1 MARRRAE
8 TVNLDPETVRR
19 RPETSSGC
27 LVRPAVRQKQI
38 RVIIQSLHIMLYF
51 RPVPNIHSRNGE
63 VINCYTL
70 MPMPADR
77 LSFNEVCRLIAHR
90 TTLTEGEVAFV
101 LTEVAQV
108 VVENIED
115 GRGTELGALGSVEIS
130 AETQSKPAA
139 EELTLDT
146 VKRVKLIYKPSL
158 KIKKALKKVR
168 MRIKREY
175 SHERSIDNEEEIIDN
190 Q

>member
-1 MARRRAE
+1 
-8 TVNLDPETVRR
+8 
-19 RPETSSGC
+19 
-27 LVRPAVRQKQI
+27 
-38 RVIIQSLHIMLYF
+38 
-51 RPVPNIHSRNGE
+51 
-63 VINCYTL
+63 